1 MAERGER
8 ASEAWKGMRSGAGW
22 GAGFACVL
30 GGASVL
36 TRGAQPAL
44 KGAMKSLLR
53 MREVGAEAVERV
65 RDIYA
70 EAESE
75 YRAEVVTR
83 EEA

>member
-1 MAERGER
+1 
-8 ASEAWKGMRSGAGW
+8 
-22 GAGFACVL
+22 
-30 GGASVL
+30 
-36 TRGAQPAL
+36 
-44 KGAMKSLLR
+44 MKSLLR

-70 EAESE
+70 EAQSE